1 MNEIHIDEQK
11 VTINIT
17 GWDKIF
23 CLKGK
28 VSFAKSNITK
38 VDIYDKSI
46 SPPWLKNPGTAIP
59 GIIIA
64 GTYQNL
70 RNRKEFWCTHF
81 NGNTIVIDLKEEKYN
96 RIVCDLSLDEPVE
109 KWIKKL
115 ET

>member
-1 MNEIHIDEQK
+1 MNKIHIDEQNI
-11 VTINIT
+11 TINIT

-38 VDIYDKSI
+38 VDMYDKSI

-59 GIIIA
+59 GVIIA

-81 NGNTIVIDLKEEKYN
+81 NGNTIVIDLKGEKYN
-96 RIVCDLSLDEPVE
+96 RIVCDLPPDEPVE
-109 KWIKKL
+109 QWLKKL